1 MDGQINAEQN
11 YRKYME
17 EQILPAILPRR
28 EELYL
33 SREPGRKLYCAF
45 YTADETVPAKGILLI
60 SHGFTE
66 TADKYF
72 EVICYFLKA
81 GFHVCIPEHCGHGRS
96 YRLVN
101 GVSSPAHTV
110 PAAHRKKS
118 GEIAACEGDLSLVH
132 VDSWKRYI
140 ADLRF
145 IAQAAKKYYAQKSI
159 LSSASL
165 PLFLFAHSMGGGIG
179 AALVARDPGL
189 FERVILCSP
198 MICPA
203 TGGVPMPVTQ
213 LIDAA
218 LCASGHECEYV
229 IGQHAYNRKETFDEA
244 FATSH
249 ARWAWYKAKTDAKPL
264 FQTSGASYGWLR
276 EAIRLNHFLMTVA
289 WKQITVPI
297 LLFQAENETVVSR
310 EQQVMFLQKLAQAR
324 QSSKTVCQ
332 PPVFQKQNLQN
343 RFSRDPV
350 SSKAFSSFAAS
361 SKSPILWPNDI
372 RFVRIPGAKHEIYRS
387 EDETT
392 TRFLKECLEFLLA
405 EI

>member
-1 MDGQINAEQN
+1 MNAENN
-11 YRKYME
+11 YLKYME
-17 EQILPAILPRR
+17 EQILPTILPRR

-45 YTADETVPAKGILLI
+45 YTADEAMPAKGILLI

-72 EVICYFLKA
+72 EVICYFLKV

-96 YRLVN
+96 YRL
-101 GVSSPAHTV
+101 A
-110 PAAHRKKS
+110 
-118 GEIAACEGDLSLVH
+118 EEDLSLVH
-132 VDSWKRYI
+132 VDSWKRYV
-140 ADLRF
+140 ADLKFVART
-145 IAQAAKKYYAQKSI
+145 ARKYYAKKTASHNIPQSGD
-159 LSSASL
+159 SAAGKPL

-179 AALVARDPGL
+179 AALAAREPGL

-213 LIDAA
+213 LIDAV

-229 IGQHAYNRKETFDEA
+229 IGQHAYDGQETFEEA
-244 FATSH
+244 FATSP
-249 ARWAWYKAKTDAKPL
+249 ARWAWYKAKTDAEPL

-276 EAIRLNHFLMTVA
+276 EAIRLNHFLMTEA

-297 LLFQAENETVVSR
+297 LLLQAENETVVSK

-324 QSSKTVCQ
+324 Q
-332 PPVFQKQNLQN
+332 N
-343 RFSRDPV
+343 D
-350 SSKAFSSFAAS
+350 
-361 SKSPILWPNDI
+361 DI
-372 RFVRIPGAKHEIYRS
+372 RFVRVPGAKHEIYRS
-387 EDETT
+387 DDKTT
-392 TRFLKECLEFLLA
+392 ARFLKECLEFLEEDL
-405 EI
+405 